1 MAKDYIENIEDAER
15 RAVTHAV
22 EYREEGEEK
31 YFEGYGVLFNTPTD
45 MGYFTEEVAPG
56 AEIEV
61 MQDDVRGLM
70 NHGEDKVLGRT
81 KSGTMTMT
89 VDERGI
95 KYKILYN
102 PNDPD
107 HVSARE
113 KVKRG
118 DISQSSFAF
127 RVKDDKWE
135 KRNGKEHR
143 TILKFKRLID
153 MSLVTYAAY
162 ESTTV
167 AMRSANR
174 KSDDYKKDL
183 AEMDKDS
190 MKLDLERIKT
200 KQK

>member
-1 MAKDYIENIEDAER
+1 MAKDYIENMQDVER
-15 RAVTHAV
+15 RKTDHKV

-31 YFEGYGVLFNTPTD
+31 FFEGYGIVFNTPTD
-45 MGYFTEEVAPG
+45 MGPFMEEVAPG
-56 AEIEV
+56 AESEV
-61 MQDDVRGLM
+61 MNDDVRGLM
-70 NHGEDKVLGRT
+70 NHSEDMVLGRT
-81 KSGTMTMT
+81 KSGTMTLS
-89 VDERGI
+89 VDSIGVR
-95 KYKILYN
+95 YKILYN

-107 HVSARE
+107 HVRARE
-113 KVKRG
+113 KVMRG

-143 TILKFKRLID
+143 TITKFSRLID

-174 KSDDYKKDL
+174 KTDDYKKDL
-183 AEMDKDS
+183 AAMDLDA
-190 MKLDLERIKT
+190 MKLDLK
-200 KQK
+200 

>member
-1 MAKDYIENIEDAER
+1 MAKDYIENMQDVER
-15 RAVTHAV
+15 RKTDHKV

-31 YFEGYGVLFNTPTD
+31 FFEGYGIVFNTPTD
-45 MGYFTEEVAPG
+45 MGPFMEEVAPG
-56 AEIEV
+56 AESEV
-61 MQDDVRGLM
+61 MNDDVRGLM
-70 NHGEDKVLGRT
+70 NHSEDMVLGRT
-81 KSGTMTMT
+81 KAGTMTLS
-89 VDERGI
+89 VDSIGVR
-95 KYKILYN
+95 YKILYN

-107 HVSARE
+107 HVRARE
-113 KVKRG
+113 KVMRG

-143 TILKFKRLID
+143 TITKFSRLID

-174 KSDDYKKDL
+174 KTDDYKKDL
-183 AEMDKDS
+183 AAMDLDA
-190 MKLDLERIKT
+190 MKLDLK
-200 KQK
+200 

>member
-1 MAKDYIENIEDAER
+1 MDKDYVENIER
-15 RAVTHAV
+15 RAITHTV

-31 YFEGYGVLFNTPTD
+31 YFVGYGVLFNTPTD

-56 AEIEV
+56 AESEV

-70 NHGEDKVLGRT
+70 NHSEDKVLGRT
-81 KSGTMTMT
+81 KSGTMTMS
-89 VDERGI
+89 VDSRGI
-95 KYKILYN
+95 EYKILYN

-143 TILKFKRLID
+143 TITKFKRLID

-162 ESTTV
+162 EDTSV

-183 AEMDKDS
+183 AEMDRES
-190 MKLDLERIKT
+190 MKLDLERIKNKT
-200 KQK
+200 K